1 MKKKVLL
8 VGGAGFIGHNLAI
21 LLVKKKYDV
30 FVLDNLEV
38 NNLKFIKSEIKD
50 KYKKN
55 LYNFFIKERLRLL
68 KKNKVTFKK
77 FDVKNKK
84 LLQKIVKNYNPDI
97 VIHLAAVSHDGR
109 SNKNPELAFDNSF
122 NTLFNTLESI
132 KFLKKIHFI
141 FLSSSM
147 VYGTFKKSIVAE
159 KEPCNPIGIYGSLK
173 LSAELLIKS

>member
-84 LLQKIVKNYNPDI
+84 LLQKIEI
-97 VIHLAAVSHDGR
+97 GR
-109 SNKNPELAFDNSF
+109 ASCRER
-122 NTLFNTLESI
+122 
-132 KFLKKIHFI
+132 
-141 FLSSSM
+141 
-147 VYGTFKKSIVAE
+147 V
-159 KEPCNPIGIYGSLK
+159 
-173 LSAELLIKS
+173 